1 MKALKITML
10 ALLLAFSAKAEE
22 IKFFEGTWEE
32 VVTHSKKVNKP
43 IFVDIYAT
51 WCGPCKWMERDV
63 FTARTVGD
71 FYNEQY
77 INYRIDAEREEQVL
91 IESLDIDAFPTLAY
105 FNAEG
110 KLIRKEVGALD
121 TDDFVALGRDIKA
134 FMASME
140 KGSPSISN
148 KVAYASYLSMLAS
161 TDEDKAKELAA
172 VYLNTYTDLADE
184 QGWFVL
190 KTVVDNTSDK
200 YFEKILEGLNEYVQM
215 EGFYDFFN
223 KLFSNSITTAVARE
237 DKGLLAEFKEFE
249 YQTRLALG
257 MMDMPRE
264 AYDLDT
270 DAMFYQEAGLV
281 EEQLKSLDRKLLEYY
296 NNDAEEL
303 GNAAEN
309 IQELYGSDAS
319 KYTLKWAV
327 RSLEL
332 EESMYINFIVATIY
346 ESDND
351 RTNAEKYARKAYQLA
366 DDPDIKRQLK
376 DYISSL

>member
-1 MKALKITML
+1 
-10 ALLLAFSAKAEE
+10 
-22 IKFFEGTWEE
+22 
-32 VVTHSKKVNKP
+32 
-43 IFVDIYAT
+43 
-51 WCGPCKWMERDV
+51 
-63 FTARTVGD
+63 
-71 FYNEQY
+71 
-77 INYRIDAEREEQVL
+77 
-91 IESLDIDAFPTLAY
+91 
-105 FNAEG
+105 
-110 KLIRKEVGALD
+110 
-121 TDDFVALGRDIKA
+121 
-134 FMASME
+134 ME

>member
-134 FMASME
+134 FMASM
-140 KGSPSISN
+140 
-148 KVAYASYLSMLAS
+148 
-161 TDEDKAKELAA
+161 
-172 VYLNTYTDLADE
+172 
-184 QGWFVL
+184 
-190 KTVVDNTSDK
+190 
-200 YFEKILEGLNEYVQM
+200 
-215 EGFYDFFN
+215 
-223 KLFSNSITTAVARE
+223 
-237 DKGLLAEFKEFE
+237 
-249 YQTRLALG
+249 
-257 MMDMPRE
+257 
-264 AYDLDT
+264 
-270 DAMFYQEAGLV
+270 
-281 EEQLKSLDRKLLEYY
+281 
-296 NNDAEEL
+296 
-303 GNAAEN
+303 
-309 IQELYGSDAS
+309 
-319 KYTLKWAV
+319 
-327 RSLEL
+327 
-332 EESMYINFIVATIY
+332 
-346 ESDND
+346 
-351 RTNAEKYARKAYQLA
+351 
-366 DDPDIKRQLK
+366 
-376 DYISSL
+376 